1 MCTLRAV
8 VTAFTLPPTMLA
20 ATPRTTHDD
29 PLGKPP
35 GGWRL
40 RLYQVIFESE
50 TRLGRLFDKVLIG
63 IILLSIVIVVM
74 DSVVSQGAMTN
85 TWFTVAEWVFTVLFT
100 LEYVARLVCVQRPWR
115 YARSFFGVVD
125 LLALAPTYL
134 ALFFPELHAL
144 IDVRVL
150 RLLRVFRVF
159 KLTAYV
165 EEYQSLGRAV
175 SASAR
180 KILVFL
186 SVVLMIV
193 LVSGTLMYVVEG
205 PQHGFTSIP
214 TSVYWAITTMTTVG
228 FGDITPKT
236 DLGRFIASAMMLL
249 GWGTLAVPT
258 GIVTAEMSAQRM
270 QQASGLRIC
279 DSCGAVGHLPHANF
293 CMHCGADLPGDAY
306 DLPKAMH
313 SASVLHA
320 PAATTATDPRPP
332 NAVKP

>member
-1 MCTLRAV
+1 MCPVSAASYAL
-8 VTAFTLPPTMLA
+8 TLPPTMIA
-20 ATPRTTHDD
+20 AIPRTSNDD
-29 PLGKPP
+29 LLGKPP

-63 IILLSIVIVVM
+63 VILLSIVVVVL
-74 DSVVSQGAMTN
+74 DSVASKGAMTHRWY
-85 TWFTVAEWVFTVLFT
+85 TAAEWLFTIVFT
-100 LEYVARLVCVQRPWR
+100 LEYVARLLCVQRPWR

-186 SVVLMIV
+186 SVVMMMV

-214 TSVYWAITTMTTVG
+214 TSVYWAITTITTVG

-236 DLGRFIASAMMLL
+236 DLGRFISSAMMLL

-258 GIVTAEMSAQRM
+258 GIVTAEMAAQRM
-270 QQASGLRIC
+270 QQATGLRIC

-293 CMHCGADLPGDAY
+293 CMHCGGDLPGDAY

-313 SASVLHA
+313 SAHVLA
-320 PAATTATDPRPP
+320 PSATEPQPP
-332 NAVKP
+332 NVGQP